1 MKFIDDL
8 GLETIMFNSRDAMNE
23 YVESDDYATPNKRL
37 CFGVIVDK
45 NVLTQEYSYS
55 IRFNV
60 SSFDNDI
67 PSTTNKF
74 KTDTLYKYHSLALF

>member
-1 MKFIDDL
+1 LKLLDDL
-8 GLETIMFNSRDAMNE
+8 GLETIMFNSREDMNE

-45 NVLTQEYSYS
+45 NILTQEYSYS
-55 IRFNV
+55 LRFNV
-60 SSFDNDI
+60 SSFENDI

-74 KTDTLYKYHSLALF
+74 RTDTLYKYYPLILF

>member
-1 MKFIDDL
+1 MKLLDDL
-8 GLETIMFNSRDAMNE
+8 GLETIMFNSREDMNE

-45 NVLTQEYSYS
+45 NILTQEYSYS
-55 IRFNV
+55 LRFNV
-60 SSFDNDI
+60 SSFENDI

-74 KTDTLYKYHSLALF
+74 RTDTLYKYYPLILF